1 MKVAGA
7 LLCLLLLETTFC
19 PRVLA
24 LPDSASVPTICCFNM
39 TGRKIPIQKLESYI
53 RITNSKCPRTAVVFK
68 TRAAKKICA
77 DPQEKWVQD
86 SMKHLDQKSPK
97 TKP

>member
-24 LPDSASVPTICCFNM
+24 LPASVPTICCFNM